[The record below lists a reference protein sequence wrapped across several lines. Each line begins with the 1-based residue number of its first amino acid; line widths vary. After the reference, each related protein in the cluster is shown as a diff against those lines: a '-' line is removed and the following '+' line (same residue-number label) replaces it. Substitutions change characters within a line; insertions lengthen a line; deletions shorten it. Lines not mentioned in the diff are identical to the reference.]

1 MTDLAWMKTYIG
13 DEAAITSH
21 LSAEEF
27 GAFERLRRHYWQHG
41 MLPDDDVRLMRI
53 TGVDA
58 DRWEAVR
65 SAICS
70 LFDDGWQLPKL
81 DIERAQ
87 AAEKREIAI
96 DRARKGA
103 DARWKRN
110 ASSNAQRMP
119 QAMHEAMLEQCPPA
133 PAPAPE
139 SYALGRK
146 EDEVALTRAR
156 EPNLMLMSMAEA
168 NEHLKKTGALSQ
180 DGEINPANAYS
191 HATRG
196 G

>member
-13 DEAAITSH
+13 DEAAVTSH

-70 LFDDGWQLPKL
+70 LFEDGWQLPRL
-81 DIERAQ
+81 DIEREA
-87 AAEKREIAI
+87 AAEKREVAI
-96 DRARKGA
+96 ERARKGA
-103 DARWKRN
+103 DARWRRN

-119 QAMHEAMLEQCPPA
+119 GAMQQAMLEQCPPA

-139 SYALGRK
+139 DSALERK
-146 EDEVALTRAR
+146 EEGLALTHAR

-168 NEHLKKTGALSQ
+168 QEHLRKTGTLAE
-180 DGEINPANAYS
+180 DEEPANPYS
-191 HATRG
+191 KAKG
-196 G
+196 M

>member
-70 LFDDGWQLPKL
+70 LFEEGWQLPRL

-87 AAEKREIAI
+87 AASKRETAI
-96 DRARKGA
+96 ERAKKAALG
-103 DARWKRN
+103 RWKN
-110 ASSNAQRMP
+110 APSNAQRMQ
-119 QAMHEAMLEQCPPA
+119 QAMHEAMLEECPPA

-139 SYALGRK
+139 DSAPERK
-146 EDEVALTRAR
+146 EEGLALTRAR
-156 EPNLMLMSMAEA
+156 QPNIMAMSMAEA
-168 NEHLKKTGALSQ
+168 KEHLRKTGALTVV
-180 DGEINPANAYS
+180 DDPVAYAAAKG
-191 HATRG
+191 HGA
-196 G
+196 

>member
-41 MLPDDDVRLMRI
+41 ILPDDDVRLMRI
-53 TGVDA
+53 TGVDP

-70 LFDDGWQLPKL
+70 LFDDGWRLPRL
-81 DIERAQ
+81 DIEREA

-103 DARWKRN
+103 DARWRRN
-110 ASSNAQRMP
+110 ASSNAPRMLE
-119 QAMHEAMLEQCPPA
+119 AMPKAMLEQCPPA

-139 SYALGRK
+139 DSALGRK
-146 EDEVALTRAR
+146 EDNLALTHTR
-156 EPNLMLMSMAEA
+156 EPNIMTMSLAEA
-168 NEHLKKTGALSQ
+168 QEHLRKTGALA
-180 DGEINPANAYS
+180 DDEF
-191 HATRG
+191 G
-196 G
+196 GL

>member
-13 DEAAITSH
+13 DEAAMTSH

-27 GAFERLRRHYWQHG
+27 GAFERLRRHYWQHA

-70 LFDDGWQLPKL
+70 LFDDGWRLPRL
-81 DIERAQ
+81 DDERE
-87 AAEKREIAI
+87 AAAVKREIAI

-103 DARWKRN
+103 DARWRRN
-110 ASSNAQRMP
+110 ASSNAPRMLE
-119 QAMHEAMLEQCPPA
+119 AMPKAMLEQCTPAPA

-139 SYALGRK
+139 DSAPERK

-156 EPNLMLMSMAEA
+156 EANVLTMSMAEA
-168 NEHLKKTGALSQ
+168 EEHLRKTGALG
-180 DGEINPANAYS
+180 DDAANTY
-191 HATRG
+191 ATASRG